1 MNITEERLAQIQDRL
16 NAVEYPDH
24 EHLTICGR
32 EGTKVVWVE
41 QSFAD
46 GSVTAGGPVA
56 EVDAGPR
63 TAQMFLNAPQDLADL
78 IAEIHRLRA
87 ELAKVREVT
96 EETVE
101 RSARAAYGPKAW
113 DKLDLRDPMTAVQRS
128 AFMAQIRT
136 ALVSAA
142 GGDDA

>member
-1 MNITEERLAQIQDRL
+1 MSITEKRLKELRERLDAAMKDWSNQDPAS
-16 NAVEYPDH
+16 NQ
-24 EHLTICGR
+24 
-32 EGTKVVWVE
+32 VWNF
-41 QSFAD
+41 FAH
-46 GSVTAGGPVA
+46 
-56 EVDAGPR
+56 
-63 TAQMFLNAPQDLADL
+63 APTDIADL
-78 IAEIHRLRA
+78 IAEVHRLRA

>member
-1 MNITEERLAQIQDRL
+1 MSITEKELAEIK
-16 NAVEYPDH
+16 
-24 EHLTICGR
+24 GR
-32 EGTKVVWVE
+32 IAEGRRVPPFDV
-41 QSFAD
+41 
-46 GSVTAGGPVA
+46 
-56 EVDAGPR
+56 R
-63 TAQMFLNAPQDLADL
+63 DLAD
-78 IAEIHRLRA
+78 EVTRLRA

>member
-1 MNITEERLAQIQDRL
+1 MNITEERLVQIQARL

-41 QSFAD
+41 QSSVD
-46 GSVTAGGPVA
+46 GSVMAGGSVA

-78 IAEIHRLRA
+78 ITEIHRLRA

-96 EETVE
+96 DDMIE
-101 RSARAAYGPKAW
+101 RAAVQMCASGRNESIWKNTLYEDERESFRKDARAVLAA
-113 DKLDLRDPMTAVQRS
+113 
-128 AFMAQIRT
+128 
-136 ALVSAA
+136 AL